1 MGGGGGFLTA
11 INPMAG
17 LNLFGAKKLG
27 LAGGTTPAAPGASPY
42 ESMLAQIAQDTY
54 SQTDPLRQGF
64 LQQMSSL
71 VQGGFDPQRTAMYA
85 PLYASARSGPEAQ
98 YNVAKENILS
108 GTPRGGGQIDAL
120 ANVESA
126 RAETIGGI
134 PAMLSNQILQDMMQ
148 KAYGAAF
155 NAPQQSMAGLSSAS
169 GTYGNRLSMAE
180 AAAAQQKSS
189 LYGGLGTIG
198 GMALGSALGGPL
210 GGKAGGSAG
219 KAIGG
224 K

>member
-17 LNLFGAKKLG
+17 LNLLGAKKLG
-27 LAGGTTPAAPGASPY
+27 LTGATSTPAPGASPY
-42 ESMLAQIAQDTY
+42 ESVLANIAQETY

-64 LQQMSSL
+64 LNQMISL
-71 VQGGFDPQRTAMYA
+71 LSGGFDPQKTPMYA
-85 PLYASARSGPEAQ
+85 PLYAAARSGPEAQ

-108 GTPRGGGQIDAL
+108 GTPRGGGQTSAL
-120 ANVESA
+120 AGIERG
-126 RAETIGGI
+126 RAEDVGGI
-134 PAMLSNQILQDMMQ
+134 PGMLSNQILQDMLQ
-148 KAYGAAF
+148 KAYGTAF

-180 AAAAQQKSS
+180 MAAAQQKSS
-189 LYGGLGTIG
+189 LYGGIGQMG
-198 GMALGSALGGPL
+198 GMALGTMLGGPL
-210 GGKAGGSAG
+210 GGKTGGSAG